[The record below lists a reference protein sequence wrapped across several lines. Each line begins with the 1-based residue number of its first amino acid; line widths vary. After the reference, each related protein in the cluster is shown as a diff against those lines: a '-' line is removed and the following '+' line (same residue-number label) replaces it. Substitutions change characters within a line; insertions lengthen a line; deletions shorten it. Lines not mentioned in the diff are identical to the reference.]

1 MHGTRLAAA
10 TTSTA
15 LSRNMFMVC
24 FTAVAAAVAPANK
37 ILAQPGTIT
46 GSIGVLA
53 ARIGIKEALGEYGVT
68 SDTVQLG
75 DNASWASG
83 FHTLT
88 PQQKQMVSREC
99 RRCSSSFEM
108 LSNKQSVL
116 MCKPACD
123 GAAGRVQVPTSKMG
137 ETSMALV

>member
-1 MHGTRLAAA
+1 LWCLVHCYVPAA
-10 TTSTA
+10 
-15 LSRNMFMVC
+15 
-24 FTAVAAAVAPANK
+24 AVAAAAAPATK

-53 ARIGIKEALGEYGVT
+53 ARIQIKEALGEYGVT

-88 PQQKQMVSREC
+88 EQQTQMVRENDP
-99 RRCSSSFEM
+99 S
-108 LSNKQSVL
+108 
-116 MCKPACD
+116 
-123 GAAGRVQVPTSKMG
+123 
-137 ETSMALV
+137 LVKNYT